1 MKKKLLA
8 FIMAGALLTAF
19 ALSGCSDNR
28 GKETPSAAPKDS
40 EIAPSAVESAAE
52 KDSDK
57 EPAKAVDAEK
67 PGESGFL
74 EIPIGEGQIVGPFQV
89 EMVYFQ
95 GVDMVPEGRQPSAA
109 ESDMHLEADIH
120 LTPEA
125 AKQYGFGAGE
135 DIWPAYL
142 TVDYKV
148 LDKSGAEV
156 TSGSFMPM
164 NADDGPHY
172 GINIKK
178 GEVKVGKYK
187 IQLEITPSDDYLLH
201 VDPETGIP
209 IANSDGKNAAE
220 KFYEKRTVEFEW
232 NYDGSQL
239 ELK

>member
-8 FIMAGALLTAF
+8 FIMVGAMLTTF
-19 ALSGCSDNR
+19 AVTGCGHKGGQEASSEAPVASD
-28 GKETPSAAPKDS
+28 TSS
-40 EIAPSAVESAAE
+40 SAAE
-52 KDSDK
+52 KDDDK
-57 EPAKAVDAEK
+57 SGSKAGEAEK

-148 LDKSGAEV
+148 LDLSLI
-156 TSGSFMPM
+156 
-164 NADDGPHY
+164 H
-172 GINIKK
+172 I
-178 GEVKVGKYK
+178 
-187 IQLEITPSDDYLLH
+187 
-201 VDPETGIP
+201 
-209 IANSDGKNAAE
+209 
-220 KFYEKRTVEFEW
+220 
-232 NYDGSQL
+232 
-239 ELK
+239 

>member
-8 FIMAGALLTAF
+8 FIMVGTMLTTF
-19 ALSGCSDNR
+19 GVTGC
-28 GKETPSAAPKDS
+28 GHKGGQE
-40 EIAPSAVESAAE
+40 APSEAPAASDISSSAAE
-52 KDSDK
+52 KDDDK
-57 EPAKAVDAEK
+57 GGSKAGDAEK
-67 PGESGFL
+67 PGDSGFL

-148 LDKSGAEV
+148 LDEGGKEV

-164 NADDGPHY
+164 NADDGAHY

-178 GEVKVGKYK
+178 GEIKVGKYK
-187 IQLEITPSDDYLLH
+187 IKLEITPSDDYLLH
-201 VDPETGIP
+201 VDPETGVP
-209 IANSDGKNAAE
+209 IANSEGKSAAE
-220 KFYEKRTVEFEW
+220 KFYEKQTVEFEW

>member
-8 FIMAGALLTAF
+8 LMMAGAMLTAF
-19 ALSGCSDNR
+19 AISGCGDKGGEAASSEAPVASETASSPSEKESKEEA
-28 GKETPSAAPKDS
+28 GK
-40 EIAPSAVESAAE
+40 AVE
-52 KDSDK
+52 
-57 EPAKAVDAEK
+57 AEK

-148 LDKSGAEV
+148 LDEGGKEV

-164 NADDGPHY
+164 NADDGAHY

-178 GEVKVGKYK
+178 GEIKVGKYK
-187 IQLEITPSDDYLLH
+187 IKLEITPSDDYLLH
-201 VDPETGIP
+201 VDPETGVP
-209 IANSDGKNAAE
+209 IANSEGKSAAE
-220 KFYEKRTVEFEW
+220 KFYEKQTVEFEW